1 MARWTVPIFRL
12 MAPFDWQGLWSPDL
26 NPFEVVFRA
35 SAVYLFAQ
43 LVLRLTGRKEFGR
56 SSTFD
61 IVVLLII
68 SVSLRK
74 SIVADD
80 DSLTT
85 GFLALATLGAWDRFF
100 SWLAMRSH
108 KAEVLLNGKPIELV
122 REGRVN
128 ERNLRKSLLSRDEL
142 LSRLREQG
150 TESIRK
156 VRLAYLEPDGKVT
169 FLMKK
174 DGEGQGLQ

>member
-1 MARWTVPIFRL
+1 MS
-12 MAPFDWQGLWSPDL
+12 PFDWQGLWTPDL
-26 NPFEVVFRA
+26 NPLEVVFRA

-68 SVSLRK
+68 SVCLRK

-85 GFLALATLGAWDRFF
+85 AFLALGTLGGWDRFF

-108 KAEVLLNGKPIELV
+108 KASLVLNGKPVELV
-122 REGRVN
+122 REGKVN
-128 ERNLRKSLLSRDEL
+128 ETNLRKSLMSRDEL
-142 LSRLREQG
+142 LSRLREHG
-150 TESIRK
+150 TESLRK

-169 FLMKK
+169 FMMKK
-174 DGEGQGLQ
+174 DGESTSTLQ

>member
-1 MARWTVPIFRL
+1 
-12 MAPFDWQGLWSPDL
+12 MAPFDWQGIWTPDL
-26 NPFEVVFRA
+26 NPFEVMFRA
-35 SAVYLFAQ
+35 TAVYLFAQ

-56 SSTFD
+56 SSTYD

-68 SVSLRK
+68 SVCLRK
-74 SIVADD
+74 SIVGDD

-100 SWLAMRSH
+100 SWLSMRSRT
-108 KAEVLLNGKPIELV
+108 AAVVLTGRPVELV

-128 ERNLRKSLLSRDEL
+128 EANLRKSLMSHDEL
-142 LSRLREQG
+142 LGRLREHG
-150 TESIRK
+150 TESLRK

-169 FLMKK
+169 FLLKQ
-174 DGEGQGLQ
+174 DGEGSATLQ

>member
-1 MARWTVPIFRL
+1 
-12 MAPFDWQGLWSPDL
+12 MAPFDWQGLWTPEL
-26 NPFEVVFRA
+26 NPFEVMFRA
-35 SAVYLFAQ
+35 TAVYLFAQ
-43 LVLRLTGRKEFGR
+43 LVLRMSGRKEFAR

-61 IVVLLII
+61 IVLLLII
-68 SVSLRK
+68 SVCLRK

-80 DSLTT
+80 DSLATA
-85 GFLALATLGAWDRFF
+85 FLGLATLAAWDRLF

-108 KAEVLLNGKPIELV
+108 KAAVVLEGRPVELV

-128 ERNLRKSLLSRDEL
+128 EANLRRCLMSREEL
-142 LSRLREQG
+142 LSRLREHG
-150 TESIRK
+150 TESLRK

-174 DGEGQGLQ
+174 EGGEGSSLQ